1 MKEIDERWW
10 NKVGR
15 GNDVMANFITGEDGI
30 AKKTGRRKRTMC
42 IPDPNSF
49 TTTPRPSLGSA
60 QKPHRK
66 PKGPIL
72 CLSPRKINNLL
83 TSEYLYE

>member
-1 MKEIDERWW
+1 M
-10 NKVGR
+10 N
-15 GNDVMANFITGEDGI
+15 VMANFPTGEDGI
-30 AKKTGRRKRTMC
+30 VKKTGRRKRTMR

-66 PKGPIL
+66 PKEAH
-72 CLSPRKINNLL
+72 KIDKLL